1 MNEPGGEVAD
11 RDNEGLRPV
20 TPGSHRSSEFPEL
33 GCYGLAG
40 HATDPYTL
48 LGEARTAEELGLG
61 TLFLSERFNTKEAF
75 TLAAAA
81 GAVTTDLRI
90 CTAATNHNTR
100 HPLVTAAGAVTLHRL
115 THGRYSLGLGRGFD
129 ALFDVI
135 GLPRITSAQIRDAVD
150 IYCRLWRGDTVL
162 GHDGPAGHYPLLH
175 LDPAYDEK
183 IPIALTAIGPATL
196 RLAGEIADSVVLHT
210 FFTDDTTARAVHT
223 VRAAAEAAGRDPAAP
238 RIWSVLA
245 VVDESQG
252 ELARLRKLVGRLGTY
267 LQGYGDI
274 LVRVNGWDQRIL
286 DDFRAH
292 PLVTGAGGALDAV
305 ADPETLAAVEDLLP
319 AEWLGAAATGT
330 AAHCAA
336 RIADQFRAG
345 ADGVILHGNTPAEL
359 TPVLTAWREHR
370 RNEGAVA
377 RRTDSRR
384 SDR

>member
-1 MNEPGGEVAD
+1 MPVIPDSYGPG
-11 RDNEGLRPV
+11 
-20 TPGSHRSSEFPEL
+20 EFPEL

-40 HATDPYTL
+40 HATDPHAL
-48 LGEARTAEELGLG
+48 LGEARTAEQLGLG

-115 THGRYSLGLGRGFD
+115 TRGRYSLGLGRGFD

-135 GLPRITSAQIRDAVD
+135 GLPRITSAQLRDAVD
-150 IYCRLWRGDTVL
+150 IYRRLWRGETVL
-162 GHDGPAGHYPLLH
+162 GHDGPAGKYPLLQ
-175 LDPAYDEK
+175 LDPSYDEN
-183 IPIALTAIGPATL
+183 IPVTLTAIGPATL

-223 VRAAAEAAGRDPAAP
+223 IRTAAEAAGRDPAAI

-274 LVRVNGWDQRIL
+274 LVRVNGWEQQVL

-305 ADPETLAAVEDLLP
+305 ASPETLVAVEDLLP
-319 AEWLGAAATGT
+319 AEWLAASATGT
-330 AAHCAA
+330 ATHCAT

-345 ADGVILHGNTPAEL
+345 VDGVILHGNTPDEL
-359 TPVLTAWREHR
+359 TPVLAAWREYR
-370 RNEGAVA
+370 RNEKSAGPA
-377 RRTDSRR
+377 
-384 SDR
+384 DRFPEK

>member
-1 MNEPGGEVAD
+1 MSERVRDVDNQGESAVM
-11 RDNEGLRPV
+11 
-20 TPGSHRSSEFPEL
+20 PGSHRPSEFPEL

-40 HATDPYTL
+40 HATDPHTL
-48 LGEARTAEELGLG
+48 LDEARTAEELGLG

-115 THGRYSLGLGRGFD
+115 TRGRYGLGLGRGFD

-135 GLPRITSAQIRDAVD
+135 GLPRITSAQIRDAID
-150 IYCRLWRGDTVL
+150 IYRRLWRGETVL
-162 GHDGPAGHYPLLH
+162 GHDGPAGKYPLLQ
-175 LDPAYDEK
+175 LDPSYDEN
-183 IPIALTAIGPATL
+183 IPVTLTAIGPATL

-210 FFTDDTTARAVHT
+210 FFTDDTTARAVHAI
-223 VRAAAEAAGRDPAAP
+223 RAAAEAAGRDPATI

-274 LVRVNGWDQRIL
+274 LVRVNGWEQRVL

-292 PLVTGAGGALDAV
+292 PLVTGAGGALDAI
-305 ADPETLAAVEDLLP
+305 ASPETLAAVEDLLP
-319 AEWLGAAATGT
+319 GEWLAASATGT
-330 AAHCAA
+330 ATHCAT

-345 ADGVILHGNTPAEL
+345 VDGVILHGNTPAEL

-370 RNEGAVA
+370 RSEKSAGPA
-377 RRTDSRR
+377 
-384 SDR
+384 DRFPEK

>member
-1 MNEPGGEVAD
+1 MNDPGPDAAD
-11 RDNEGLRPV
+11 RDREAPAVAPEDN
-20 TPGSHRSSEFPEL
+20 RSAEFPEL

-40 HATDPYTL
+40 PATDPHAL
-48 LGEARTAEELGLG
+48 LEEARAAEELSLG

-81 GAVTTDLRI
+81 GAVTTGLRI

-115 THGRYSLGLGRGFD
+115 TRGRYSLGLGRGFD
-129 ALFDVI
+129 ALFDAI

-150 IYCRLWRGDTVL
+150 IYRRLWRGETVL
-162 GHDGPAGHYPLLH
+162 GHDGPAGRYPLLQ
-175 LDPAYDEK
+175 LDPAYEEN
-183 IPIALTAIGPATL
+183 IPVTLTAIGPATL

-210 FFTDDTTARAVHT
+210 FFTDETTAHAVHT
-223 VRAAAEAAGRDPAAP
+223 IRTAAEAVGRDPAAV

-252 ELARLRKLVGRLGTY
+252 ESARLRKLAGRLGTY
-267 LQGYGDI
+267 LQGYGEI
-274 LVRVNGWDQRIL
+274 LVRVNGWDQRVL
-286 DDFRAH
+286 DGFRAH

-305 ADPETLAAVEDLLP
+305 ADPETLAAIEELLP
-319 AEWLGAAATGT
+319 AEWLAAAATGT
-330 AAHCAA
+330 AAHCAD

-345 ADGVILHGNTPAEL
+345 ADGVILHGNTPSEL
-359 TPVLTAWREHR
+359 APVLAAWREHR
-370 RNEGAVA
+370 RNGGAA
-377 RRTDSRR
+377 GRTDPRR

>member
-1 MNEPGGEVAD
+1 MSEPVPAPARRGGTRA
-11 RDNEGLRPV
+11 G
-20 TPGSHRSSEFPEL
+20 EFPEL

-40 HATDPYTL
+40 HTTDPYAL
-48 LGEARTAEELGLG
+48 LEEARSAEQLGLG

-115 THGRYSLGLGRGFD
+115 TRGRYSLGLGRGFD
-129 ALFDVI
+129 ALFEVI
-135 GLPRITSAQIRDAVD
+135 GLPRITSAQLRDAVD
-150 IYCRLWRGDTVL
+150 IYRRLWAGETVMA
-162 GHDGPAGHYPLLH
+162 HNGPAGKYPLLH
-175 LDPAYDEK
+175 LDPGYDEN
-183 IPIALTAIGPATL
+183 IPITLTAIGPATL

-223 VRAAAEAAGRDPAAP
+223 IRTAAETAGRDPAAI

-274 LVRVNGWDQRIL
+274 LVRVNGWDRQVL
-286 DDFRAH
+286 DDFCAH

-305 ADPETLAAVEDLLP
+305 ADPETLAALEDLLP
-319 AEWLGAAATGT
+319 AEWLAASATGP
-330 AAHCAA
+330 ADHCAA
-336 RIADQFRAG
+336 RIGDQFRAG
-345 ADGVILHGNTPAEL
+345 VDGVVLHGNTPAEL
-359 TPVLTAWREHR
+359 VPVVTAWREYCRHDKSVGPA
-370 RNEGAVA
+370 N
-377 RRTDSRR
+377 RTPEK
-384 SDR
+384 